1 MPARLIVPYR
11 RENSVTALRAEI
23 CRLSYDDAFGMLTR
37 PALLEHVTRLA
48 PGRYCVV
55 FLDIDGVHTLNGI
68 LGMEEV
74 NRRVRDS
81 FALAFRHTDL
91 VARWFSGDEI
101 VVILPDDATATRG
114 FTERLQREASEHGLS
129 FCSAAGVWNNPRT
142 SLGEIVQRLSQT
154 VHSRKEVKA
163 MQR

>member
-1 MPARLIVPYR
+1 MSARLITPYR
-11 RENSVTALRAEI
+11 RENSVTALKAEI
-23 CRLSYDDAFGMLTR
+23 DRLSYDDAFGMLTR

-55 FLDIDGVHTLNGI
+55 FLDLNGVHALNGI

-74 NRRVRDS
+74 NRRVRNS

-114 FTERLQREASEHGLS
+114 LTQRLQREASEHGLS
-129 FCSAAGVWNNPRT
+129 FCSAAGVWNHPRD
-142 SLGEIVQRLSQT
+142 SLGEIVPRLART
-154 VHSRKEVKA
+154 VHARKEVNA